1 MDFHSIINA
10 AKQNV
15 ADPNSRNS
23 NYYKTKFEAPKKTTK
38 EKKLSSGIRKFLE
51 SQKVKEEEKI
61 REAHEKKMELMAR
74 RDPKE
79 QRKIEKSLKV
89 IKSSKKYYTGDKEL
103 DENTEIT
110 LEKSIG
116 DNDDYG
122 FENKSSEAIYLKLM
136 EQFNKMPT
144 EDKFEKFMNPKKA
157 KSSANNQPAN
167 DDENGDEYHIK
178 TGHRQRVSKIKSEG
192 ISQPKVNKKSQPS
205 QPSTSSSSSPQSS
218 SKRIARFSSTTK
230 HDNAKVNQPVEKPK
244 PKLRP
249 APIVNFEQLLKLAE
263 QKQHEDIVIE
273 MPSKKEPE
281 RLLTMKE
288 KRELEELEASRK
300 GKLKGNGAIQKIPK
314 LGAIPRLNDSSKQ
327 DRNNNSDKT
336 PQKLPLNDKR
346 IEKSDSKVPFRSDE
360 KSSKQIPLKSSTSPQ
375 SSGSKLR
382 DALVK
387 RDERT
392 SNSSPISSKV
402 QQKQQVPQ
410 SSKPQVNGN
419 GIKSKE
425 SSSKGIMPSSSKMP
439 PPMPKSGISST
450 MNGKSRL
457 APSKEPIRAVR
468 DFPPKDLMRSRE
480 FPPRDLI
487 RTREFPPKD
496 VRRLKEP
503 PRGMKMKMKLP
514 VKRRIEDEDT
524 DSEYDSE
531 MDDFIDDDD
540 AGNDYSSE
548 IQKIFG
554 YDKSRYRD
562 EDFDDR
568 EMESDYRTVMREEF
582 ISKKLGLQEDLE
594 DMKME
599 AEEKKRKEMMK
610 KKRRK
615 M

>member
-15 ADPNSRNS
+15 AGPNDRSS
-23 NYYKTKFEAPKKTTK
+23 NYYKTKFDAPKKTTK

-51 SQKVKEEEKI
+51 KQKIEEEEKI
-61 REAHEKKMELMAR
+61 REAREKKLELMAR

-79 QRKIEKSLKV
+79 QRKIEKTLKV
-89 IKSSKKYYTGDKEL
+89 IKSSKKFYTGDKEL

-116 DNDDYG
+116 DDDDYG

-136 EQFNKMPT
+136 EQYKKMPT
-144 EDKFEKFMNPKKA
+144 EDKFEKFMNPKKS
-157 KSSANNQPAN
+157 KSNANNQVAN
-167 DDENGDEYHIK
+167 NQEEGDEYHIK
-178 TGHRQRVSKIKSEG
+178 TGHRQRVSKIKGEG
-192 ISQPKVNKKSQPS
+192 SSQLSASKKSAFAPPAQS
-205 QPSTSSSSSPQSS
+205 SSTTPTKSSSSSK
-218 SKRIARFSSTTK
+218 SKVK
-230 HDNAKVNQPVEKPK
+230 YEKYESPKSAPPADKSK
-244 PKLRP
+244 PKLRA
-249 APIVNFEQLLKLAE
+249 APIVDFNQLLKLAE
-263 QKQHEDIVIE
+263 QKQHEDIIID
-273 MPSKKEPE
+273 MPTKKEPE

-288 KRELEELEASRK
+288 KRELEELEAARK
-300 GKLKGNGAIQKIPK
+300 GKLKGNGAMNKIPK
-314 LGAIPRLNDSSKQ
+314 LGAIPRLNDPSKQ

-336 PQKLPLNDKR
+336 PQKLPSNDKR
-346 IEKSDSKVPFRSDE
+346 LEKSDSKVPVS
-360 KSSKQIPLKSSTSPQ
+360 KSSKPISSKSSASPP

-382 DALVK
+382 DALIK
-387 RDERT
+387 KDERS

-410 SSKPQVNGN
+410 SSSKPQVNGS
-419 GIKSKE
+419 GMKQ
-425 SSSKGIMPSSSKMP
+425 KGIMPSSSKMP
-439 PPMPKSGISST
+439 PPMPKSGSSST
-450 MNGKSRL
+450 MNGKVDKSRL
-457 APSKEPIRAVR
+457 PHRRNHKSR

-480 FPPRDLI
+480 FPPRDLM

-496 VRRLKEP
+496 VRRFKEP
-503 PRGMKMKMKLP
+503 PRGMKMP
-514 VKRRIEDEDT
+514 VKRRIEDEDS

-540 AGNDYSSE
+540 VCDDYSSE

-594 DMKME
+594 DMRME
-599 AEEKKRKEMMK
+599 AEEIKRKQMMK

-615 M
+615 IRIKKVIYELF